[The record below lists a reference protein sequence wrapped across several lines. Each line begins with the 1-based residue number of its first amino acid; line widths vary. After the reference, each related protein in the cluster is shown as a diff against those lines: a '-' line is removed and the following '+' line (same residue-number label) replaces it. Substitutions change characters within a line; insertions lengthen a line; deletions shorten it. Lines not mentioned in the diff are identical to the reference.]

1 MNVTLKQIHAFVAVA
16 QAGRFTR
23 AAERLHVTQSAL
35 SVLIREFERSLGL
48 RLFDR
53 TTRTVRLTEAGQEFY
68 PLAEKILADLEHAI
82 ANSLDLVARKR
93 GRVVVAAT
101 PLIAAALLPPL
112 IARFRDRFPEISV
125 IARDSSAIH
134 IESMVRNG
142 EVDYGIGWFERPERE
157 LLVEPFLID
166 TLMVACPCE
175 HPLAHKKR
183 VTWRDLAETRLITGV
198 PESPTGQLI
207 QRQLA
212 DLGIAVKPAFEV
224 AFITTALGLV
234 NARLGL
240 AIVPSYGHETIRMRD
255 VAFRK
260 LTSPVTQ
267 REISILARR
276 DRWMTPAA
284 ESFKDC
290 LTEFAMTCSTVALK
304 HCAPGAVL
312 TVNRPAKKG

>member
-16 QAGRFTR
+16 QAARFTR

-35 SVLIREFERSLGL
+35 SVLIRELERSLGV

-53 TTRTVRLTEAGQEFY
+53 TTRTVRLTEAGREFY
-68 PLAEKILADLEHAI
+68 PAAEKILADLEHAI
-82 ANSLDLVARKR
+82 TNSRDLVARKR

-112 IARFRDRFPEISV
+112 IARFRSRFPEISV
-125 IARDSSAIH
+125 IARDTSAIN
-134 IESMVRNG
+134 IESMVRDG

-157 LLVEPFLID
+157 LLAEPFFID
-166 TLMVACPCE
+166 TLMVACPRE
-175 HPLAHKKR
+175 HPLAHKRR
-183 VTWRDLAETRLITGV
+183 VAWRDLAEEPLITVV
-198 PESPTGQLI
+198 PVSPVGQLI

-212 DLGIAVKPAFEV
+212 DLGITAKPAFEV
-224 AFITTALGLV
+224 AFISTALGMV

-240 AIVPSYGHETIRMRD
+240 AIVPAYGHKTMHMRD

-260 LTSPVTQ
+260 LTSPVTRRQ
-267 REISILARR
+267 ISTLTRR
-276 DRWMTPAA
+276 DRSPTPAA

-290 LTEFAMTCSTVALK
+290 LVAFAHELV
-304 HCAPGAVL
+304 HRGV
-312 TVNRPAKKG
+312 